1 MNTRNSFHFQYLI
14 HKTQNRDSIIKDC
27 RDAGTDEVTDLIC
40 TVFLKGCLV
49 FKVIY
54 ICSVQFVII

>member
-14 HKTQNRDSIIKDC
+14 HKTQNRDSIIKYY

-49 FKVIY
+49 FKVI
-54 ICSVQFVII
+54 